1 MITRRG
7 IGGAAIA
14 FGALGAAAARAEGGF
29 AGLPAAF
36 AAIETACGG
45 RLGVAVLDTG
55 SGRRAGHR
63 EAERF
68 PMCSTFKLLLAGAVL
83 ARIDA
88 ERDSSERRVRVSRE
102 DLLEYAPVTRDRV
115 GGEGMTLAELC
126 AAILVHSDNTAAN
139 LLLGVVEGPEGL
151 TAWLRGLGDG
161 VTRLDRREPELNEA
175 RPGDPRDTTSPAAML
190 ADVQALSLGN
200 ALLSGSGERL
210 REWMRE
216 SRTGDARLRAGVPQS
231 WQVGDRTGTGRNNT
245 SNVVGVLWPPGG
257 AAPLVVTAYLTGGP
271 ADGARRDAALAEVG
285 NAVAAAWA
293 A

>member
-7 IGGAAIA
+7 IGGAAVA
-14 FGALGAAAARAEGGF
+14 FGALGATAARADGGF
-29 AGLPAAF
+29 AGLSAAF
-36 AAIETACGG
+36 AGIETACGG

-63 EAERF
+63 EGERF

-88 ERDSSERRVRVSRE
+88 GRDSSERRVRVTQD
-102 DLLEYAPVTRDRV
+102 DLLDYAPVTRDRV

-126 AAILVHSDNTAAN
+126 AAILVQSDNTAAN
-139 LLLGVVEGPEGL
+139 LLLGVVDGPEGL
-151 TAWLRGLGDG
+151 TAWLRGLGNG

-190 ADVQALSLGN
+190 ADVQALALGPT
-200 ALLSGSGERL
+200 LSPRSGERL
-210 REWMRE
+210 RGWMRE
-216 SRTGDARLRAGVPQS
+216 SRTGDARLRARLPQG

-271 ADGARRDAALAEVG
+271 ADGARRDAALADVG
-285 NAVAAAWA
+285 TAVAAAWA